1 MRNKRKK
8 DKVLRIFV
16 VLIILI
22 IGIYFG
28 YNKLLNNHNNISS
41 DSKVNVDDNNHSTSI
56 SLIMAGDNLINDK
69 LYNAAKK
76 GDGSYDF
83 KSMYSYIKDIVK
95 NYDLAYYNQET
106 ILGGSEIG
114 VSSYPAFNS
123 PYEVGDAT
131 IDTGFNLVSLAT
143 NHTLDR
149 GEKAIINSLNYWN
162 NKSNVLTS
170 GSYLSNDDRNKVN
183 IKEVNNITYTML
195 NYTYGTNGI
204 KVPEGKEYLVNIWPC
219 TGNNP
224 DNDTKYQEYKEVVK
238 EDILRVRDKV
248 DLLIVAMHFGVEY
261 THVPTNYQIDMA
273 EFLSSLGVDI
283 IIGTHPH
290 VIMPITY
297 INDTLVIYSL
307 GNFLSAQDTNNDYN
321 TTVGLLSSIKI
332 TKNIDKDNNSS
343 IKLISKIL
351 EKHNI
356 LYDSS
361 NLGKDALDRIRKGDK
376 YDLILLDE
384 DMPYL
389 SWNVIMKKLKNI
401 KGFKI
406 PVIILTKN
414 DGMNNIKEYKDVG
427 ITDYI
432 LKPID
437 KDYLMN
443 KISKYLK

>member
-8 DKVLRIFV
+8 DKVLRIFI

-22 IGIYFG
+22 MGIYFG

-76 GDGSYDF
+76 DDGSYDF

-170 GSYLSNDDRNKVN
+170 GSYLSNDDRNKIN

-343 IKLISKIL
+343 IKLSDLNNELIYTTNKDGYKI
-351 EKHNI
+351 I
-356 LYDSS
+356 PFS
-361 NLGKDALDRIRKGDK
+361 NPD
-376 YDLILLDE
+376 
-384 DMPYL
+384 
-389 SWNVIMKKLKNI
+389 
-401 KGFKI
+401 
-406 PVIILTKN
+406 
-414 DGMNNIKEYKDVG
+414 IKEYLN
-427 ITDYI
+427 DYERVYNKYANI
-432 LKPID
+432 VRSID
-437 KDYLMN
+437 SSININSL
-443 KISKYLK
+443 S

>member
-76 GDGSYDF
+76 DDGSYDF

-170 GSYLSNDDRNKVN
+170 GSYLSNNDRNKVN

-290 VIMPITY
+290 VVMPITY

-321 TTVGLLSSIKI
+321 TTVGLLSSIII

-343 IKLISKIL
+343 IKLSDLNNELIYTTNKDGYKI
-351 EKHNI
+351 I
-356 LYDSS
+356 PFS
-361 NLGKDALDRIRKGDK
+361 NPDI
-376 YDLILLDE
+376 
-384 DMPYL
+384 
-389 SWNVIMKKLKNI
+389 
-401 KGFKI
+401 
-406 PVIILTKN
+406 
-414 DGMNNIKEYKDVG
+414 
-427 ITDYI
+427 
-432 LKPID
+432 
-437 KDYLMN
+437 KDYLNDYERVYN
-443 KISKYLK
+443 KYANIVRSIDSSININSLS